1 MNSFLILLE
10 EDTFKTG
17 SDNGKLAYS
26 FPGIHDMVTITNDAL
41 KGLNNL
47 SFELDI
53 ENGLGDVVGCK
64 DTWKCKVKFDWNY
77 TPEWYYVSP

>member
-1 MNSFLILLE
+1 
-10 EDTFKTG
+10 
-17 SDNGKLAYS
+17 
-26 FPGIHDMVTITNDAL
+26 MVTITNDAL